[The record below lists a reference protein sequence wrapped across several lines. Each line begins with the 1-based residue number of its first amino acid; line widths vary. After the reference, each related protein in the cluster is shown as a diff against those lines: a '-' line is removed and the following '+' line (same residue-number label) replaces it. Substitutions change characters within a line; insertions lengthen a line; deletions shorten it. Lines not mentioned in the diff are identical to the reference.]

1 MGNEKIMEERQ
12 ELVTQIIENMKQG
25 YILPKPDWDNRFF
38 ILNPV
43 SNTSYKGANFL
54 KLYLVSIKR
63 HYTDNRWMTFKQAQS
78 QGWKVK
84 KGEKGVRLE
93 KYIFDKIVEK
103 ENPETGETE
112 KVKEMLSKPIINTFV
127 VFNASQIEGVPEME
141 PERKLEHDE
150 VMEIAEN
157 FIASSECSII
167 ETNEGRA
174 YYSPSLDKII
184 LPFRN
189 AFIDQTSFLSTQLH
203 EMVHSTGHPTRLN
216 RDIQNKFGSS
226 DYAKEELRAELG
238 SFFIQT
244 DLGISLDAQHFNS
257 HTHYL
262 KSWISALENDPNE
275 LYRAISDAQK
285 AATYLE
291 ERYERYL
298 ENIKAKD
305 ELKNDNPQAPY
316 IKCEWSESLVFE
328 KGKVY
333 SVEEFDRVMKQAD
346 TDWVEKRKQEIET
359 YGDDTEAVWEAY
371 KRGDIDGVHLGYEK
385 VKYTI
390 FMPDGTSFPTR
401 QDIGDGDGG
410 VISFLQSIGQEELA
424 KELERVVV
432 TKGVST
438 ETKDEKIA
446 ACKKR
451 LRELADFVYKGN
463 VLAPAS
469 MHALARR
476 YGVDTM
482 DRILASSLVTL
493 EDNRVSSINM
503 SWAKVYCENK
513 GMDKEAALITE
524 DAAVLNQMT
533 NQFRAYEKQLNDNMT
548 ALHFS
553 PQDML
558 GVYQLKGGNEEL
570 EFVSTS
576 DLLRKEVEISAENY
590 ECIYA
595 TQVTDEKMLNP
606 ETVFQ
611 ILNDNERP
619 SNYLG
624 HSLSV
629 SDILVYRHEDKY
641 EELYVD
647 SIGFTPVALHNQRVQ
662 SRRSANKFRA
672 ETEKKYI
679 SVAGE
684 TYKEVENL
692 ASEHIF
698 SRLQEEGLDI
708 FVADVILTGSRSR
721 GIATENSDLD
731 FVVAYEGDIR
741 EDDLFSLLNA
751 GDFAI
756 EGMQVDFNPIRNED
770 IPEYLIS
777 AEQYLNEK
785 ERGNMAQVEAKDVL
799 FCYKA
804 NGFEAYYNMGD
815 IELEDLR
822 HLYWQIKQPF
832 VNMPGKKLTEAE
844 HAEMEQSNQVRMS
857 VTADVDNNEWTVYEI
872 NGIPEDERT
881 DFNTEIKTSILDY
894 DKDMLYANLTNQEA
908 AALRMALK
916 HEMKQPGSGEQHL
929 EAWIEKLQFQRKELG
944 LPLQNKQMD
953 LMRTMYRQMD
963 IIQKLGRLETDKE
976 LPVHMRLTKWNEN
989 NHVFEPV
996 TKILSADSTE
1006 LYNNKFQKQLEY
1018 LQGSKTGKGKLFI
1031 PEKELNSV
1039 YQAKGW
1045 ERYGD
1050 GSGRLVDVNGKTLV
1064 SFDLETKELMGKNL
1078 PFTEHELYKNYSY
1091 DSCGFERIREDAV
1104 RCLNNNYESALKRAK
1119 EIVEPYRQD
1128 EENFFKVSETENP
1141 EYPFNVEKINNGR
1154 CGFGKRCRSVE
1165 EVKEFVSIFK
1175 ETQNK
1180 SVFKATP
1187 VKKARCSR

>member
-1 MGNEKIMEERQ
+1 MGNEKIMEERRA
-12 ELVTQIIENMKQG
+12 LVERIIENMKNG
-25 YILPKPDWDNRFF
+25 YVLPKPNWDRSSFA
-38 ILNPV
+38 IHNPV
-43 SNTSYKGANFL
+43 SHAKYRGANL
-54 KLYLVSIKR
+54 VRLYIAALDHGYK
-63 HYTDNRWMTFKQAQS
+63 DGRWVTFKQAKS
-78 QGWKVK
+78 MGWNVK
-84 KGEKGVRLE
+84 KGEKGVCLE
-93 KYIFDKIVEK
+93 KYIFEKVVEK
-103 ENPETGETE
+103 ENPDTGEME
-112 KVKEMLSKPIINTFV
+112 KVKVRLDKPIVNTFV
-127 VFNASQIEGVPEME
+127 VFNASQIDGIPELTQE
-141 PERKLEHDE
+141 KKLEHDE
-150 VMEIAEN
+150 ILQIAED
-157 FIASSECSII
+157 FIASSECPIV

-174 YYSPSLDKII
+174 YYSPKNDRIV
-184 LPFRN
+184 LPFRD
-189 AFIDQTSFLSTQLH
+189 AFLDQTSFLATQLH
-203 EMVHSTGHPTRLN
+203 EMVHSTGHPERLN
-216 RDIQNKFGSS
+216 RSLINVFGSS
-226 DYAKEELRAELG
+226 GYAKEELRAELG
-238 SFFIQT
+238 AFFIQT
-244 DLGISLDAQHFNS
+244 DLGITLDAQHFNS
-257 HTHYL
+257 HTEYL
-262 KSWISALENDPNE
+262 ESWIQALESDPNE
-275 LYRAISDAQK
+275 LFRAMNDAQK

-305 ELKNDNPQAPY
+305 ELENNTPAQAPY

-328 KGKVY
+328 EGKVY
-333 SVEEFDRVMKQAD
+333 SVEEFDRLMKQAD
-346 TDWVEKRKQEIET
+346 ADWIEKRKQEIET
-359 YGDDTEAVWEAY
+359 YGGYEAVQDAFG
-371 KRGDIDGVHLGYEK
+371 RGEIGSIHIGYAK
-385 VKYTI
+385 TKFTI
-390 FMPDGTSFPTR
+390 YMPDGRSISER

-410 VISFLQSIGQEELA
+410 LISFLQNVGKAELA
-424 KELERVVV
+424 KELEHVVM
-432 TKGVST
+432 TKGALS
-438 ETKDEKIA
+438 ETKDEKVD

-482 DRILASSLVTL
+482 DRILASSLVAL

-595 TQVTDEKMLNP
+595 TPVTDEKMLNP

-611 ILNDNERP
+611 VLNDVERP
-619 SNYLG
+619 ANYLG

-679 SVAGE
+679 PVAGE

-785 ERGNMAQVEAKDVL
+785 ERGNM
-799 FCYKA
+799 
-804 NGFEAYYNMGD
+804 
-815 IELEDLR
+815 EL
-822 HLYWQIKQPF
+822 
-832 VNMPGKKLTEAE
+832 
-844 HAEMEQSNQVRMS
+844 
-857 VTADVDNNEWTVYEI
+857 
-872 NGIPEDERT
+872 
-881 DFNTEIKTSILDY
+881 
-894 DKDMLYANLTNQEA
+894 
-908 AALRMALK
+908 
-916 HEMKQPGSGEQHL
+916 
-929 EAWIEKLQFQRKELG
+929 
-944 LPLQNKQMD
+944 
-953 LMRTMYRQMD
+953 
-963 IIQKLGRLETDKE
+963 
-976 LPVHMRLTKWNEN
+976 
-989 NHVFEPV
+989 
-996 TKILSADSTE
+996 
-1006 LYNNKFQKQLEY
+1006 
-1018 LQGSKTGKGKLFI
+1018 I
-1031 PEKELNSV
+1031 PEKELHPI

-1045 ERYGD
+1045 KRYED
-1050 GSGRLVDVNGKTLV
+1050 GSGGLIDVYGKTLV

-1091 DSCGFERIREDAV
+1091 DSCGFARIREDAV

-1165 EVKEFVSIFK
+1165 EVKEFVSTFK

-1180 SVFKATP
+1180 SVFKAAP